1 MNTSMTLSNDTS
13 DLVSLFVD
21 EDSHAPIRHDYGSAH
36 RSEAM
41 SPSSTDS
48 SLTNDDLV
56 VLSDLFGF
64 ANSGVTTSTTHPK
77 RSTPARPRSR
87 KRPRPVLVETGTVQ
101 PKSQQQRQKLEIEFL
116 KQQVVELQST
126 IEELHARKLERER
139 QALEQSQQSQQYSPT
154 NDGSDNSSSLNDWV
168 GPAESQVTAVQQ
180 LEEQNEKLRC
190 QVAAHLSQLKQLE
203 QIARTRY
210 LANAIPEPMQL
221 TDHSTSTY
229 SASC

>member
-1 MNTSMTLSNDTS
+1 MALSTDS
-13 DLVSLFVD
+13 GDLVSLFVD
-21 EDSHAPIRHDYGSAH
+21 EHSHAPIRRDYRAYQA

-41 SPSSTDS
+41 SPSSTELSDDS

-64 ANSGVTTSTTHPK
+64 ANPTGSTTSTARPK
-77 RSTPARPRSR
+77 RSAPTRPRSR
-87 KRPRPVLVETGTVQ
+87 KRPRTVLMEVGTAP

-116 KQQVVELQST
+116 KKQVVELQST
-126 IEELHARKLERER
+126 IEGLHARKLERER
-139 QALEQSQQSQQYSPT
+139 QALERSH
-154 NDGSDNSSSLNDWV
+154 SSSDDGWDNTSSPNNWA
-168 GPAESQVTAVQQ
+168 GGAKSQVAAVQQ
-180 LEEQNEKLRC
+180 LEAQNEKLRS
-190 QVAAHLSQLKQLE
+190 QVAAHLGQLKQLE

-221 TDHSTSTY
+221 TDHSAYY